1 MVDVYLVISGDQ
13 SLSGRD
19 RGATVHSKI
28 TIFLILY
35 KGLKDVQ
42 HLQNVQKHKHRKLFK
57 SSSGNPMHCL
67 GEALTYSS
75 ALAEEKDPMPLLFP
89 EFQQRLHDN
98 HLA

>member
-1 MVDVYLVISGDQ
+1 MSNIYKMYKNINIEKYSNQAVD
-13 SLSGRD
+13 
-19 RGATVHSKI
+19 
-28 TIFLILY
+28 
-35 KGLKDVQ
+35 
-42 HLQNVQKHKHRKLFK
+42 
-57 SSSGNPMHCL
+57 CL